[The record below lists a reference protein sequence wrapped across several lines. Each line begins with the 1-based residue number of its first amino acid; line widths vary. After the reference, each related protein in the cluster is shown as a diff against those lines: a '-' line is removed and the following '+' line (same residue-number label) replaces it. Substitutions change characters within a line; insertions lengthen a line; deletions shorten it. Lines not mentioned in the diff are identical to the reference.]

1 VNGALGGVGGDGVVG
16 VDDAAGLLVR
26 DVLAPVGNA
35 LVDAVH
41 DRTALTALPVSAAR
55 RRET

>member
-1 VNGALGGVGGDGVVG
+1 VG